1 MRRPFFPVASPALRR
16 FTTHL
21 PSVLC
26 GMTPGALS
34 PWDDSPGD
42 WGLSFLGSQ
51 EVGHGTW
58 DMGHGTWL
66 GHGYPGASPF
76 LLKRMLTHTHRE
88 RGKNSQIPAIWIGEI
103 GNTAIPCSSPNTI
116 LSVNWAYWA
125 LLLQFWAHFLAQFWG
140 AARLSQPF
148 EAGRCNCYTLDTQYV
163 VN

>member
-1 MRRPFFPVASPALRR
+1 MRPMRRPFFPVASPALRR

-58 DMGHGTWL
+58 DMAGTWL
-66 GHGYPGASPF
+66 PWCFAFPF
-76 LLKRMLTHTHRE
+76 KANIDTHTE
-88 RGKNSQIPAIWIGEI
+88 RKEQSD
-103 GNTAIPCSSPNTI
+103 SSN
-116 LSVNWAYWA
+116 
-125 LLLQFWAHFLAQFWG
+125 
-140 AARLSQPF
+140 
-148 EAGRCNCYTLDTQYV
+148 LDR
-163 VN
+163 

>member
-1 MRRPFFPVASPALRR
+1 MIQGSLECCWRAHAAHATSLFPVASPALRR

-58 DMGHGTWL
+58 DMAGTWL
-66 GHGYPGASPF
+66 PWCFAFPF
-76 LLKRMLTHTHRE
+76 KANIDTHTQ

-103 GNTAIPCSSPNTI
+103 GHTAIPCSSPNTI
-116 LSVNWAYWA
+116 LSVN
-125 LLLQFWAHFLAQFWG
+125 
-140 AARLSQPF
+140 
-148 EAGRCNCYTLDTQYV
+148 
-163 VN
+163 